1 MPAAAGF
8 WGRGKD
14 MIMIGMDFVSF
25 LILLVIAVIV
35 AAILHYGLQLYVV
48 PGTRSFLAKIVLGW
62 IGAWLGSPV
71 LGHWWEPLKYCEIYI
86 VPAILGAFAL
96 LIVAVDG
103 VKSIGKAC
111 AGTSA
116 GAEDAAS

>member
-1 MPAAAGF
+1 
-8 WGRGKD
+8 
-14 MIMIGMDFVSF
+14 MIMIGIDFGSF

-71 LGHWWEPLKYCEIYI
+71 LGHWWEPLKYCEIYL
-86 VPAILGAFAL
+86 VPAILGSLAL
-96 LIVAVDG
+96 LIVAVD
-103 VKSIGKAC
+103 VVESFGKAC

-116 GAEDAAS
+116 GAEDAAG